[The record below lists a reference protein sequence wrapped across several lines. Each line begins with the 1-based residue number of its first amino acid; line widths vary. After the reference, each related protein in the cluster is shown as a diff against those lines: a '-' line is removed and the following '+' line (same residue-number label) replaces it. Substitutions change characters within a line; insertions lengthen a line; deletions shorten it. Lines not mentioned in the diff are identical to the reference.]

1 MHSINAQF
9 SKLNYGFSIFQ
20 RIMWQTQKDNY
31 KIFVTKIEHGIIQY
45 YFCYIFPNKN
55 IYKYI
60 MSH

>member
-31 KIFVTKIEHGIIQY
+31 KIFVTKIEHGIY
-45 YFCYIFPNKN
+45 YSILFLLHF
-55 IYKYI
+55 
-60 MSH
+60 S